1 MARLDVLLGG
11 RGGEETAIGEVT
23 SGAEDDLIQA
33 TRLARRMVTAW
44 GMSELGLTAYES
56 SGEDRFLGYELGQ
69 GRAYSDDTA
78 RRIDQAV
85 SALLEGRHVAVRHL
99 LENAHE
105 ALDRLASA
113 LLEHETLDD
122 LALEQLLG
130 ARLI

>member
-1 MARLDVLLGG
+1 MARLAVLLGG

-69 GRAYSDDTA
+69 GRPYSDDTA

-85 SALLEGRHVAVRHL
+85 SALLEERHVAVRHL
-99 LENAHE
+99 LEDARE
-105 ALDRLASA
+105 ALDRLVSA

-130 ARLI
+130 ARPI